1 MKTATGL
8 TLVAIGA
15 IFAFAVTAHPSWIN
29 LQIAGWVIMLTG
41 IIGMAVPKRGYG
53 WLRRRVI
60 VREPQQPADGKR
72 PAAITGTVVGDQAG
86 PEDLAPPPAAGGEAP
101 DQAPP
106 GTTSPRETIEEFYE
120 E

>member
-41 IIGMAVPKRGYG
+41 ILGIVISRRSYS

-60 VREPQQPADGKR
+60 VRQPGQQGSGPPA
-72 PAAITGTVVGDQAG
+72 ISGTVVDDE
-86 PEDLAPPPAAGGEAP
+86 PAPGGIRPPAADGP
-101 DQAPP
+101 PP
-106 GTTSPRETIEEFYE
+106 GAGPPQETIEEYYE

>member
-41 IIGMAVPKRGYG
+41 ILGMVISRRSYS

-60 VREPQQPADGKR
+60 VRQPGQPGGGR
-72 PAAITGTVVGDQAG
+72 PPAISGTVVDDEPG
-86 PEDLAPPPAAGGEAP
+86 PGGTGAPPAAGG
-101 DQAPP
+101 APP
-106 GTTSPRETIEEFYE
+106 GAGPPQETIEEYYE

>member
-41 IIGMAVPKRGYG
+41 ILGMVVSRRSYS

-60 VREPQQPADGKR
+60 VRQPGQPGGR
-72 PAAITGTVVGDQAG
+72 PPAISGTVVDDEPAPGG
-86 PEDLAPPPAAGGEAP
+86 MGPPPATGGP
-101 DQAPP
+101 PP
-106 GTTSPRETIEEFYE
+106 GAGPPQETIEEYYE